1 MSNPKVKKAIELQEK
16 ANQEI
21 DMYGQTSDKTFN
33 KMMKVF
39 DSLTPVEIELV
50 LAAATGMIDSEDM
63 FDDEFEF

>member
-33 KMMKVF
+33 KMMKAF

>member
-1 MSNPKVKKAIELQEK
+1 MNSPKVKKAIELQEK

-33 KMMKVF
+33 KLMKIF

-50 LAAATGMIDSEDM
+50 LAAASGVIDSDDM